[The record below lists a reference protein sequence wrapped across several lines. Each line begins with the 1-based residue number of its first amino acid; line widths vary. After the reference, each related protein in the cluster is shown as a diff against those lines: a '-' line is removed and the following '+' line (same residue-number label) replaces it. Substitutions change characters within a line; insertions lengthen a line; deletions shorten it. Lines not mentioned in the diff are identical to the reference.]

1 MKADKRM
8 LLTATPYV
16 NNIYDFA
23 GLVNLLHGKNLL
35 GFKFR
40 KNTVDYA
47 YYLKSKNFTAKN
59 THLIIK
65 FLKGHVDYIKSCRSG
80 KLFPKVRE
88 VFLEIPMSKS
98 YAKKYNHAEIFYPKA
113 HRFYHGYRKAVNEA
127 GKGYYS
133 EKLDHIIPNLKGQKS
148 VIYTNWLTHGVKVI
162 EKLLEANGVTY
173 SVFQGSLT
181 KKKRQI
187 MLADFNANKF
197 QVLIITRAG
206 GEGIDLK
213 GVRNMIILDP
223 VWHDAG
229 LQQVIGR
236 VVRYKSHVHLPPNQ
250 RNVTIWKLVLV
261 PPSNKKPAI
270 TSKLK
275 NYTNPTGDL
284 LLYKIIKR
292 KSDEQK
298 QVDKILK
305 ACEI

>member
-1 MKADKRM
+1 MNKNWKPDSWRSKTAKHLPIYSDEKKLKFITDK
-8 LLTATPYV
+8 LNTYPPLV
-16 NNIYDFA
+16 FA
-23 GLVNLLHGKNLL
+23 GESRSLLKQL
-35 GFKFR
+35 GD
-40 KNTVDYA
+40 V
-47 YYLKSKNFTAKN
+47 
-59 THLIIK
+59 
-65 FLKGHVDYIKSCRSG
+65 
-80 KLFPKVRE
+80 
-88 VFLEIPMSKS
+88 
-98 YAKKYNHAEIFYPKA
+98 
-113 HRFYHGYRKAVNEA
+113 
-127 GKGYYS
+127 
-133 EKLDHIIPNLKGQKS
+133 
-148 VIYTNWLTHGVKVI
+148 
-162 EKLLEANGVTY
+162 ANGNA
-173 SVFQGSLT
+173 FLLQGGDCAESF
-181 KKKRQI
+181 
-187 MLADFNANKF
+187 ADFNANKF